1 MDPKKLYLAQTDTT
15 VGFLSQDAKRL
26 AAAKGRPAHK
36 AFIIAVSS
44 AKNLKNFVRVPK
56 KWRKLVRQARRT
68 TFAYPNGKAVRVV
81 KNSEHRRFLD
91 NFGWMY
97 STSANPSGKNFDEAW
112 ARQQADVVVE
122 DKRGFFEGKPS
133 KILRLGRTRVMRLR

>member
-68 TFAYPNGKAVRVV
+68 TFAYPNGKAVRIV
-81 KNSEHRRFLD
+81 KDSEHRRFLD
-91 NFGWMY
+91 RFGWMY
-97 STSANPSGKNFDEAW
+97 STSANPSGKNFDETW

-122 DKRGFFEGKPS
+122 DERGFFEGKPS
-133 KILRLGRTRVMRLR
+133 VIMKLGKERRSKLR

>member
-1 MDPKKLYLAQTDTT
+1 MDPKRLYLAQTDTT

-26 AAAKGRPAHK
+26 ASTKGRPAHK

-44 AKNLKNFVRVPK
+44 AKNLKDFVRVPK
-56 KWRKLVRQARRT
+56 KWRKLVRQAKRT

-81 KNSEHRRFLD
+81 KDSEHKKFLD
-91 NFGWMY
+91 HFGWMY

-112 ARQQADVVVE
+112 ARQQADVIVE

-133 KILRLGRTRVMRLR
+133 KILRLGRTRAMRIR

>member
-44 AKNLKNFVRVPK
+44 ATNLKDFVRVPK

-91 NFGWMY
+91 RFGWMY
-97 STSANPSGKNFDEAW
+97 STSANPSGKNFDETW
-112 ARQQADVVVE
+112 ARQQVDVVVE
-122 DKRGFFEGKPS
+122 DKRGFFEGRASTIIKLA
-133 KILRLGRTRVMRLR
+133 KKRKQKLR